1 MKLMKKITS
10 FMPGAG
16 SESKWFYRN
25 TERLISAK
33 DAKKIQ
39 KTAYENTFCS
49 SDDSCTPVYPEI
61 AAQLDDKNEQVVRAA
76 VLNLYKIA
84 ENCGQYRANIL
95 DILSRRAEN
104 MSFGNEMQAYID
116 DKISRL
122 KKM

>member
-1 MKLMKKITS
+1 
-10 FMPGAG
+10 MPGAG
-16 SESKWFYRN
+16 NGNKWFRRN
-25 TERLISAK
+25 ADRLISAK
-33 DAKKIQ
+33 AAKKIQ
-39 KTAYENTFCS
+39 KTAYENTFCG

-76 VLNLYKIA
+76 ILNLYKIA
-84 ENCGQYRANIL
+84 ENCGQYRADIL

-104 MSFGNEMQAYID
+104 MPFGNEMYAYIN